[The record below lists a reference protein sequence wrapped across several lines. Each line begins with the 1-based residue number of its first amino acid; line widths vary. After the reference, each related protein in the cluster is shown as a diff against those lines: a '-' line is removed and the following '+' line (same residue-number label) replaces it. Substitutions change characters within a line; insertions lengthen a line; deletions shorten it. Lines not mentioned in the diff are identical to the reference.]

1 MLVTTDNV
9 YLWGVRVVISPH
21 GWGVRGFPPK
31 KILKNRSNLAPSDV
45 SPESTVEIACLCSE
59 YLPTKMTDCSDM
71 DPNRR
76 QIFLTAARPC
86 PTRPPY
92 PYPVSL
98 KTPRQMADLII
109 SNRFQF
115 NDFFMKKVWG
125 SYAYVFNHYLFTW
138 FCWLVHT
145 TTTKIRDRLK
155 TGMD

>member
-1 MLVTTDNV
+1 MIYRILKNRSNLAQSDVSPESTVEIACFVQN
-9 YLWGVRVVISPH
+9 ISDKNDS
-21 GWGVRGFPPK
+21 WGVRGFPPK

-45 SPESTVEIACLCSE
+45 SPNPTVEIACLCSE

-115 NDFFMKKVWG
+115 YDFFYEKSLG
-125 SYAYVFNHYLFTW
+125 
-138 FCWLVHT
+138 LV
-145 TTTKIRDRLK
+145 RLCF
-155 TGMD
+155 